1 MWYIFS
7 YVIYYK
13 IERLKDSSSLAV
25 KIIIREEVNAI
36 WGCDRDEKVDKA
48 SVELFRVLTSE
59 RRSLSR
65 KKRFKE

>member
-1 MWYIFS
+1 M
-7 YVIYYK
+7 IYYK

-25 KIIIREEVNAI
+25 KIIIREEVNAT

-48 SVELFRVLTSE
+48 SLEFFRVLTSE

-65 KKRFKE
+65 KKRFEE